1 MVLAVLE
8 LIVHV
13 DQGSFKFRDL
23 SASASQV
30 LKLKVQATTTGTTI
44 KTQHCVCL
52 YTCHSRCLE
61 ANGHSVMYVLEIE
74 LKWSVWWQHFYLL
87 SHHTCFASSD
97 TCKLKISN
105 LAIFILACV
114 LASKKL
120 LTLILESFFPRLSS

>member
-44 KTQHCVCL
+44 KTQHCVFIHMPQQVFGGQWPL
-52 YTCHSRCLE
+52 CHVCSRDRTQVVSLV
-61 ANGHSVMYVLEIE
+61 AAL
-74 LKWSVWWQHFYLL
+74 LPARPPYLL
-87 SHHTCFASSD
+87 C
-97 TCKLKISN
+97 
-105 LAIFILACV
+105 
-114 LASKKL
+114 
-120 LTLILESFFPRLSS
+120 LI

>member
-8 LIVHV
+8 LTVHV

-30 LKLKVQATTTGTTI
+30 LKLKVQATTTGNRHNN
-44 KTQHCVCL
+44 KTQHFVCL
-52 YTCHSRCLE
+52 HTCHSRCLE

-74 LKWSVWWQHFYLL
+74 LKWSVWWQHLYLL

-97 TCKLKISN
+97 ACKLKFQI
-105 LAIFILACV
+105 
-114 LASKKL
+114 
-120 LTLILESFFPRLSS
+120 